1 MRVIFSKQ
9 RQTEVTRSLDSKVD
23 FNFMMLLRRLFDCTS
38 PVYHFEWRKTF
49 ETRLR
54 KEVLFLTPGN
64 LRL

>member
-1 MRVIFSKQ
+1 
-9 RQTEVTRSLDSKVD
+9 
-23 FNFMMLLRRLFDCTS
+23 MMLLRRLFDCTS